1 MHNKTYTDIY
11 DAALT
16 HNELPA
22 RMISCSTQRIADNPV
37 RYSRVLTNI
46 SSMTGSQGDTAA
58 GTPATP
64 ADDTDTTANSMS
76 AQSSQP
82 AHLRSCVLCRQRKVK
97 CDRRQPCS
105 NCLRAGANCVHPPGA
120 GRAAKRPRQAVDTK
134 VLDRLSQ
141 LETTIRRLQQQA
153 KDRDAEPQMSAEC
166 VEAQTR
172 GIPVDD
178 VIQGAEAATELG
190 RLVVEESQSRYVSNV
205 IWADLTESIE
215 LLRNMFLDTNSKDD
229 ESSQLDDSPPFYD
242 AESPNSG
249 SFGPN
254 AAILGYRSLAHSLRD
269 FHPSVE
275 LSMKLFQLF
284 NDNVLPVVRI
294 FHSPTLIRLF
304 WSAVV
309 APDSIDKETEALIF
323 AIYYSAV
330 ISIDPNQC
338 ANIVGT
344 SRSVA
349 VDRYKFAAEQA
360 LARANFLNTKSTL
373 LLQAAVLY
381 VSILRSDDG
390 TRTVWSLIALTSHV
404 ARSMGFH
411 RDGTAFNLS
420 PFETE
425 MRRRIWHHILLL
437 DHRSTEYHGYEP
449 PLAVKTAFDTRWPL
463 NVNDS
468 DLSSDMAEP
477 PPERDVATEMMLT
490 HVRCRALRISQRI
503 KQASRLPYQTRLQM
517 MDEHD
522 KWVEKFVERCNPAQP
537 MHSLSKEIC
546 YISAGRVRAF
556 IVYNELML
564 RKRKG
569 ETKTPRTSSRGEGLF
584 DHGSFEAG
592 SDEEALRNQAFTL
605 AVAILERTHNI
616 MRDSR
621 LDRWAWHSHTYVQW
635 QTVALVLSEICV
647 RPPSP
652 ECDRA
657 WELTTAVYDRWLCV
671 KFRDKTEQGDDFL
684 QPMGRLIA
692 RTKRVRDLQQAQQQP
707 QYQAQTQAPTPG
719 TYELIMPGQRMSRD
733 TPESHTSPN
742 FDAMDTRFMQSG
754 IDSMTA
760 ATSPSDISSKNPPTE
775 RIAGYDPF
783 LAWLPGELQNEWL
796 ESLARGDLDPRSNPP
811 EIPIESFFDFS

>member
-1 MHNKTYTDIY
+1 M
-11 DAALT
+11 A
-16 HNELPA
+16 
-22 RMISCSTQRIADNPV
+22 
-37 RYSRVLTNI
+37 
-46 SSMTGSQGDTAA
+46 GSQGDNTAA
-58 GTPATP
+58 GTPA
-64 ADDTDTTANSMS
+64 DETDATASSMS
-76 AQSSQP
+76 AQLSQP

-120 GRAAKRPRQAVDTK
+120 GRAAKRPRQAVDAK

-153 KDRDAEPQMSAEC
+153 KDRDAEPQMTPEC
-166 VEAQTR
+166 IEARAR

-178 VIQGAEAATELG
+178 AIQGAEAATELG

-215 LLRNMFLDTNSKDD
+215 LLRNMFLDSNSKDED
-229 ESSQLDDSPPFYD
+229 SSQLDDSPPFYD
-242 AESPNSG
+242 AESPNAG
-249 SFGPN
+249 PVGPN
-254 AAILGYRSLAHSLRD
+254 AAILGYRSLTHSLRD

-275 LSMKLFQLF
+275 LSMRLFQLF

-344 SRSVA
+344 PRSVA

-360 LARANFLNTKSTL
+360 LARANFLNTQSTL

-381 VSILRSDDG
+381 VSVLRSDDG
-390 TRTVWSLIALTSHV
+390 TRTVWSLIALTSHI

-411 RDGTAFNLS
+411 RDGTAFHLS

-425 MRRRIWHHILLL
+425 MRRRIWYHILLL

-477 PPERDVATEMMLT
+477 PLEREGATEMTLT
-490 HVRCRALRISQRI
+490 HVRCHALKISQKI
-503 KQASRLPYQTRLQM
+503 KGASRLPYQARLQI

-522 KWVEKFVERCNPAQP
+522 KWVEKFVERCDPAQP
-537 MHSLSKEIC
+537 IHSLLKEIC

-556 IVYNELML
+556 IVYNEM

-569 ETKTPRTSSRGEGLF
+569 EAKTPGSSSGSEGRPA
-584 DHGSFEAG
+584 HGSSEVG

-605 AVAILERTHNI
+605 AVAILERTYKI
-616 MRDSR
+616 MRDTR
-621 LDRWAWHSHTYVQW
+621 LDHWAWHSHTYVQW
-635 QTVALVLSEICV
+635 QTVALVLSEICI

-657 WELTTAVYDRWLCV
+657 WELTSAVYDRWLCV

-692 RTKRVRDLQQAQQQP
+692 RTKRVRELQQAQQQQ
-707 QYQAQTQAPTPG
+707 QYQAQTQMPTPG
-719 TYELIMPGQRMSRD
+719 TCESIMTGQRMFRD
-733 TPESHTSPN
+733 TPESQTSPN
-742 FDAMDTRFMQSG
+742 FDAINIRPMQSG
-754 IDSMTA
+754 LDSMA
-760 ATSPSDISSKNPPTE
+760 AAIIPADISSKNPPTE
-775 RIAGYDPF
+775 GIGSFDPF

-811 EIPIESFFDFS
+811 EMPMESFFDFS